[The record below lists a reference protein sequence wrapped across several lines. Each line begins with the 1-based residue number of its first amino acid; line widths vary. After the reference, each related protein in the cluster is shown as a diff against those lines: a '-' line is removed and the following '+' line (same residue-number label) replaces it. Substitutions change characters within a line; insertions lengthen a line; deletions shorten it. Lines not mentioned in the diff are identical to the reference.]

1 MVYTN
6 CLLIIILFIFVI
18 VNLKTSKTMLEN
30 FTNQSDSIFIKHKR
44 DIQKNVW
51 NEFCV
56 QNPPPCQ
63 MDNDM
68 LIQRNP
74 PIGCWCKDQKSTFCK
89 EEKNDIHRINYDPFA
104 AFRR

>member
-1 MVYTN
+1 MGTIN
-6 CLLIIILFIFVI
+6 CLLILILFIFI
-18 VNLKTSKTMLEN
+18 LVNLKTSKTMLEN

-56 QNPPPCQ
+56 QNPPP
-63 MDNDM
+63 
-68 LIQRNP
+68 
-74 PIGCWCKDQKSTFCK
+74 IGCWCKDQKSTFCT
-89 EEKNDIHRINYDPFA
+89 EEKNDIHKINYDPFV